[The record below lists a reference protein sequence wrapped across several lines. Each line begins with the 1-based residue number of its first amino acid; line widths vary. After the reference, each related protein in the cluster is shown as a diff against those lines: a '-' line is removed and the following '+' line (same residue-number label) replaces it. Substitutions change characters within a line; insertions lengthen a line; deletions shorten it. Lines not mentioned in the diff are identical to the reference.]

1 MNIYRVGALQSKKY
15 LKELGVEGAGI
26 GIMSKKMELY
36 FFKINDMR
44 TVALNILKQDALSIG
59 AELAV
64 PSGVITHK
72 NSHYD
77 ALLIANKKQIEILS
91 SKEMAQ
97 PFGLKDFALQLKAYL
112 NTKSF
117 PPKIMGVINV
127 NNDSFYMG
135 SRFQSKQ
142 AFHKIMEMIEQG
154 ADIIDI
160 GAVSTRPNA
169 PLVSIEEEFKRIVP
183 ICDAIQKERLYEKVS
198 FSIDSTSI
206 KVIRYALSSG
216 FTIIND
222 ITGASNQE
230 IIELAL
236 LHKAKLCIMHMQGT
250 PQTMQTNPQYIDVV
264 AQISDFFERRIEICK
279 NFGLRR
285 ENIILDV
292 GIGFGKRLE
301 HNIELIKNMQE
312 FQKFGCEILIGASRK
327 SMIDHIILTPIE
339 ERLAGTLTIHLKAL
353 DNGANILRCH
363 DVAQHKQALEVYK
376 ALNWL

>member
-1 MNIYRVGALQSKKY
+1 MNIYRVGTLQSKKY
-15 LKELGVEGAGI
+15 LTELGVEGAGI

-44 TVALNILKQDALSIG
+44 TPALNILKQDALSIG
-59 AELAV
+59 AEVAV
-64 PSGVITHK
+64 PSGVITHE

-77 ALLIANKKQIEILS
+77 ALLIANKKQVEILA
-91 SKEMAQ
+91 SKEKIQ
-97 PFGLKDFALQLKAYL
+97 PFGLQDFALQLKAYL

-142 AFHKIMEMIEQG
+142 ALHKIMEMIEQG

-169 PLVSIEEEFKRIVP
+169 PLVSVEEEFKRIVP

-206 KVIRYALSSG
+206 KVIRYALYSG
-216 FTIIND
+216 FSIIND

-230 IIELAL
+230 IIELAH
-236 LHKAKLCIMHMQGT
+236 LHRAKLCIMHMQGT
-250 PQTMQTNPQYIDVV
+250 PQTMQTNPQYVDVV
-264 AQISDFFERRIEICK
+264 AQISEFFERRIEICE

-327 SMIDHIILTPIE
+327 SMIDHIIPTPIE

-376 ALNWL
+376 ALNY

>member
-1 MNIYRVGALQSKKY
+1 MNIYRVGTLQSKKY
-15 LKELGVEGAGI
+15 LTELGVEGAGI
-26 GIMSKKMELY
+26 NIMSKKMELY

-44 TVALNILKQDALSIG
+44 TPALTILKQDALSIG
-59 AELAV
+59 AEVAV
-64 PSGVITHK
+64 PSGVVTHE

-77 ALLIANKKQIEILS
+77 ALLIANKKQVEILS

-97 PFGLKDFALQLKAYL
+97 PFGLKDFALQLKTYL

-142 AFHKIMEMIEQG
+142 ALHKIMEMIEQG

-169 PLVSIEEEFKRIVP
+169 PLVSIEEEFGRIAP

-206 KVIRYALSSG
+206 KVIRYALYSG

-230 IIELAL
+230 IIELAH

-250 PQTMQTNPQYIDVV
+250 PQTMQENPQYVDVV
-264 AQISDFFERRIEICK
+264 AQISEFFERRIEICE

-327 SMIDHIILTPIE
+327 SMIDHIIPTPIE
-339 ERLAGTLTIHLKAL
+339 DRLAGTLAIHLKAL

-363 DVAQHKQALEVYK
+363 DVAEHKQALEVYK
-376 ALNWL
+376 AINYS